1 MGVMAMFNSKFK
13 RALSV
18 LFAVILA
25 FSLIAPAFAEETA
38 PCTVT
43 QGCTL
48 PLGHAGGCVLAE
60 SAPAVSPAPSVSPS
74 PAVSP
79 SPLRVRGPP

>member
-25 FSLIAPAFAEETA
+25 FSLMAP
-38 PCTVT
+38 PSRKR
-43 QGCTL
+43 QR
-48 PLGHAGGCVLAE
+48 
-60 SAPAVSPAPSVSPS
+60 PAP
-74 PAVSP
+74 
-79 SPLRVRGPP
+79 